1 MTSLENIKNRIYLAP
16 FQGITTHVF
25 REIYTRHFS
34 GVDKLF
40 TAFFSNVD
48 QVKGSRNKVA
58 ELEQTHHNRIPVVPQ
73 ILSKD
78 AQEIILFG
86 QYCHDKGFEEI
97 NWNLGCPFP
106 RVANKKRGSGMLP
119 YPEMVR
125 QILDEAVPKLP
136 LKLSVKC
143 RLGYRSPEEIL
154 ELMPVFNDFPLS
166 ELIIHARI
174 GTQLYKGA
182 VNLDA
187 FEQAS
192 SQSKIPIAYN
202 GDIFSAEDFLKMK
215 SRFPVVESW
224 MLGRGLLADPFLPSE
239 IKGEPQPQDKK
250 APLRKYVD
258 DLYVG
263 YRRKMNDRLQAI
275 NVMKEFWSYLSTSFE
290 QPGKAFGKIK
300 KGTSFD
306 AYEDAVNKIFDS
318 YSWKGWGGKLLL
330 K

>member
-86 QYCHDKGFEEI
+86 QYCHEKGFEEI

-136 LKLSVKC
+136 LELSIKC
-143 RLGYRSPEEIL
+143 RLGYQSPEEIL
-154 ELMPVFNDFPLS
+154 ELMPVFNNFPLS

-174 GTQLYKGA
+174 GKQLYKGEA
-182 VNLDA
+182 DMPA
-187 FEQAS
+187 FEKAV
-192 SQSKIPIAYN
+192 SQSKLPIAYN
-202 GDIFSAEDFLKMK
+202 GDIFSVDDFQEM
-215 SRFPVVESW
+215 SERFSELDRW
-224 MLGRGLLADPFLPSE
+224 MIGRGLLADPFLPSD
-239 IKGEPQPQDKK
+239 IKGDPQPENKK
-250 APLRKYVD
+250 LIIRKYVD
-258 DLYVG
+258 DVYVG
-263 YRRKMNDRLQAI
+263 YRHKMNDRLQTI
-275 NVMKEFWSYLSTSFE
+275 NVMKEFWSYLSQSFDH
-290 QPGKAFGKIK
+290 PVKAFSRIK
-300 KGTSFD
+300 KCTSFD
-306 AYEDAVNKIFDS
+306 AYEDSVNEIFES
-318 YSWKGWGGKLLL
+318 HSWKGEGGSFLSK
-330 K
+330 